1 MKRRITAGLLCL
13 AIIGGLGAC
22 HPASDPASSGGKP
35 STSDSTI
42 DTSQTGVTTTDILTS
57 DSSASATGS
66 LTNPTTDSSKTKPV
80 PGSKPATSSTTTTTR
95 RPTAPSTTPNPGDS
109 GTPAAVDKALVPLN
123 SEEDSLL
130 WKNPD
135 RGYRLDA
142 WCDLDEMA
150 IVKDPKALMKSRIL
164 EKEPPEGIPMVCQTY
179 IYLSGYNDR
188 DIPPKALEAL
198 GKVFEAHEEMGI
210 RMQPRFCYAKNIND
224 PLTDAP
230 QEIMLRHIKQI
241 APVIKEWSHVIQ
253 FFPIC
258 FIGAWG
264 EWHGEYYDIDKA
276 LVARTVMEQ
285 LVVPNNLY
293 ALIRLPAYKN
303 LLKGTPYYDRI
314 GIENDSIF
322 GKIMDMGYGTGG
334 LDGGSDQWVQ
344 LVKEAAYTPQEGE
357 LYLQEWFADG
367 QEGEGVEINNLKVL
381 EQLSEH
387 RFTTLS
393 LIHSYVDA
401 GAGPNTN
408 IGKWKKEII
417 TESWL
422 KSKGIQYDPAWFR
435 NKAGQTVTRNMFDFV
450 KDHLGYKLV
459 AQRLKVTGGSKP
471 ASTITVE
478 MPLINYG
485 FAAAFNL
492 ESGFA
497 ILDANNKVVSTVKS
511 GNPETWYNR
520 NPDDYT
526 DSRNLTHTLRA
537 SMKLPGKAGRYKLA
551 FFLKNTGEQY
561 ARLSNRLTVVN
572 GYHILHEFDVR

>member
-1 MKRRITAGLLCL
+1 MKRRITGCLLCL
-13 AIIGGLGAC
+13 LILLGMNAC
-22 HPASDPASSGGKP
+22 SPASSPPTSGGLTTKAIGQTKGATI
-35 STSDSTI
+35 SMTESFATSS
-42 DTSQTGVTTTDILTS
+42 SASPTGSEAEKDPTRQVTTTR
-57 DSSASATGS
+57 TGYQKTEHPS
-66 LTNPTTDSSKTKPV
+66 TNTTKKIPIGT
-80 PGSKPATSSTTTTTR
+80 TSSFT
-95 RPTAPSTTPNPGDS
+95 G
-109 GTPAAVDKALVPLN
+109 VDKALEPLN
-123 SEEDSLL
+123 SEEDALL

-150 IVKDPKALMKSRIL
+150 LVKDPKALMKSRIL
-164 EKEPPEGIPMVCQTY
+164 EKEPPEGLPTVCQTY
-179 IYLSGYNDR
+179 IYLCGYNDR
-188 DIPPKALEAL
+188 DIPAKALEAL
-198 GKVFEAHEEMGI
+198 GEVFKAHEEMGI
-210 RMQPRFCYAKNIND
+210 KIQPRFCYAKNIND

-230 QEIMLRHIKQI
+230 QDIMLRHIEQI

-264 EWHGEYYDIDKA
+264 EWHGEYYEIDKA
-276 LVARTVMEQ
+276 LIARTVMEK

-322 GKIMDMGYGTGG
+322 GKIIDMGYGTGG

-367 QEGEGVEINNLKVL
+367 QEGEGVEIDNLKVL

-401 GAGPNTN
+401 GAGPDTN
-408 IGKWKKEII
+408 IGKWKNEFL

-435 NKAGQTVTRNMFDFV
+435 NKAGQTIKRNMFEFV
-450 KDHLGYKLV
+450 RDHLGYKLV
-459 AQRLKVTGGSKP
+459 AQRIKMTGSGKTS
-471 ASTITVE
+471 STISIE

-492 ESGFA
+492 KSGFA
-497 ILDANNKVVSTVKS
+497 ILDANDKVVSTVES

-520 NPDDYT
+520 DPDNYA
-526 DSRNLTHTLRA
+526 DSRNLTHTLKA
-537 SMKLPGKAGRYKLA
+537 SMKLPDKAGRYKLA
-551 FFLKNTGEQY
+551 FYLKNTGNQY

-572 GYHILHEFDVR
+572 GYHILHEFDVT

>member
-1 MKRRITAGLLCL
+1 MKRRITGCLLCL
-13 AIIGGLGAC
+13 LILLGMSAC
-22 HPASDPASSGGKP
+22 GPASSP
-35 STSDSTI
+35 ASSDGSTI
-42 DTSQTGVTTTDILTS
+42 D
-57 DSSASATGS
+57 SSAQATDPSTQATDQTEGISTDMTNQSATTFSADATQKG
-66 LTNPTTDSSKTKPV
+66 
-80 PGSKPATSSTTTTTR
+80 PGSSR
-95 RPTAPSTTPNPGDS
+95 RPTTTASRTQNTDRPTITAATKTPDS

-123 SEEDSLL
+123 SEEDNLL

-150 IVKDPKALMKSRIL
+150 LSKDPKALMKSRIR
-164 EKEPPEGIPMVCQTY
+164 EKEPPEGIPMICQTY

-188 DIPPKALEAL
+188 DITPKALEAL

-253 FFPIC
+253 FFPMC

-276 LVARTVMEQ
+276 LVARTVMEE

-303 LLKGTPYYDRI
+303 LLKGTPYYNRI

-344 LVKEAAYTPQEGE
+344 LVREAAYTPQEGE

-435 NKAGQTVTRNMFDFV
+435 NKAGQTVTRNMFEFV
-450 KDHLGYKLV
+450 RDHLGYKLV
-459 AQRLKVTGGSKP
+459 AQKVKVTGESKR
-471 ASTITVE
+471 ASTISVE

-497 ILDANNKVVSTVKS
+497 ILDANNQVVSIVKS

-520 NPDDYT
+520 NPKEYS
-526 DSRNLTHTLRA
+526 DSRNLTHTLKA
-537 SMKLPGKAGRYKLA
+537 SIKLPGQAGRYKLA

-561 ARLSNRLTVVN
+561 ARLSNRLSVVN
-572 GYHILHEFDVR
+572 GCHILHEFDVT